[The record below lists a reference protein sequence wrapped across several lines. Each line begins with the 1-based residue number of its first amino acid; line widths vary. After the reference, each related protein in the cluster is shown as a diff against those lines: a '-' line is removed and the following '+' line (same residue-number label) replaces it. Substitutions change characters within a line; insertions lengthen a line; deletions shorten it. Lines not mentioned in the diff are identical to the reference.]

1 MVLVVHLLHRLLLLV
16 LLRLILVVLRL
27 LARLV
32 VLVLVL
38 VLMLLMLLRW
48 RLICRH
54 VGLVRRHHRL
64 MWGPLLR
71 RIGLALVIVVA
82 LIPAALIAAVLV
94 AAVLVLAVV
103 LAVLLTVVLAAL
115 AVGSIIRL
123 AVGPALIVVL
133 LLALESLVEHAKIM
147 IGVLKEILRHDPVA
161 LLMGLAGHRQIL
173 IQQLLGV
180 SAHTAEVL
188 FVVGIPMSA
197 AATTLVVRTRF
208 AAVAAPLPAF
218 HEIQVSY

>member
-1 MVLVVHLLHRLLLLV
+1 MLLIVHLLHGLLNRLMLNWLMLLV
-16 LLRLILVVLRL
+16 VLLRL

-38 VLMLLMLLRW
+38 MLLMLLR

-54 VGLVRRHHRL
+54 MGLVRRHHRL
-64 MWGPLLR
+64 MCSPLLR
-71 RIGLALVIVVA
+71 RIGLALVIIVA
-82 LIPAALIAAVLV
+82 LIPAALVAAILV

-103 LAVLLTVVLAAL
+103 LGVLGTVVLATL
-115 AVGSIIRL
+115 AVGAIIGR

-133 LLALESLVEHAKIM
+133 LLALESFVKHPKIM
-147 IGVLKEILRHDPVA
+147 IGVLKEILRRDPVA

-173 IQQLLGV
+173 VQQLLGV
-180 SAHTAEVL
+180 AAHTAEVL

-197 AATTLVVRTRF
+197 AAATLMVRTRF